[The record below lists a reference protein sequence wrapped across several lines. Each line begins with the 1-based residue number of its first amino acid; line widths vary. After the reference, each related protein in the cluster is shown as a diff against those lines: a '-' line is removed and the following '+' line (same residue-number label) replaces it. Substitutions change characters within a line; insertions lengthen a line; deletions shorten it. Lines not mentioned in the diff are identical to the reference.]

1 MSKLIIFL
9 NNLSF
14 KKIVLSSFII
24 SLILAVPLVSILI
37 SNETNLFSSASNRP
51 EQKKILDESLVPYP
65 SEPPELI
72 HVEKF
77 YGKSGDSIVLL
88 GKNFAEAQKE
98 SLVYL
103 GDTAVSKTNTVYWSD
118 NEVEVLLPS
127 AQGYFSAK
135 IVVNNKSASWWGK
148 VNIYN
153 ELTPESILIDEKN
166 NFIRVFDPTLS
177 LVVHSLNGRVGV
189 LGTTQVEQRLVS
201 APIDLITTNILN
213 VEVIKNG
220 VAIPYKVVSSR

>member
-14 KKIVLSSFII
+14 KKIILTSFILSLVLS
-24 SLILAVPLVSILI
+24 LPLVSFLI
-37 SNETNLFSSASNRP
+37 SNETSMFSSASNRP
-51 EQKKILDESLVPYP
+51 EQKKLLDESLVPYP
-65 SEPPELI
+65 TEPPELK

-77 YGKSGDSIVLL
+77 YGKSGDSVVFL

-98 SLVYL
+98 SLVYI
-103 GDTAVSKTNTVYWSD
+103 GDTPLDRSSTLYWSD
-118 NEVEVLLPS
+118 SEVEVLLPS
-127 AQGYFSAK
+127 LEGYYNAK
-135 IVVNNKSASWWGK
+135 IVVNNKTATWWGK

-153 ELTPESILIDEKN
+153 ELTSESILIDEKN

-177 LVVHSLNGRVGV
+177 VIVHSLNGRVGV
-189 LGTTQVEQRLVS
+189 LGTTQVEQRVVNAPVDLVS
-201 APIDLITTNILN
+201 TNILN
-213 VEVIKNG
+213 VELLKNG